1 MSADE
6 FEEKSQAEA
15 AAAAVKTS
23 DALPGIERTVSGIEN
38 NAPDMVSKAP
48 DVVNDVPAIVN
59 SGTDIE
65 NIAPHTVTSSE
76 VGDVP
81 IPLTSI

>member
-1 MSADE
+1 MSADQ
-6 FEEKSQAEA
+6 FEEKSQSE
-15 AAAAVKTS
+15 AAAVKTS

-38 NAPDMVSKAP
+38 NAPDMVSKVP

-65 NIAPHTVTSSE
+65 NIAPHTMTSSE
-76 VGDVP
+76 VDDVP